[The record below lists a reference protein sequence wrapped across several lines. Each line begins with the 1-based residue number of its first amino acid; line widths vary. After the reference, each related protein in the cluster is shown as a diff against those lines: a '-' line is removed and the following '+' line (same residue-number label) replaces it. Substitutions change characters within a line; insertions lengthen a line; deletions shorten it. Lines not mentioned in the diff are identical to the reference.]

1 MSRMCEEELQL
12 MADKCHSLQ
21 AQCQMLKEDVA
32 WYKDQLAELQ
42 RIKLD
47 NHTVE
52 CGRCHALC
60 ETFPQIVV
68 RPRCIFKRCFRI
80 Q

>member
-47 NHTVE
+47 NHNYRAQLHRA
-52 CGRCHALC
+52 GIAG
-60 ETFPQIVV
+60 FDA
-68 RPRCIFKRCFRI
+68 
-80 Q
+80 